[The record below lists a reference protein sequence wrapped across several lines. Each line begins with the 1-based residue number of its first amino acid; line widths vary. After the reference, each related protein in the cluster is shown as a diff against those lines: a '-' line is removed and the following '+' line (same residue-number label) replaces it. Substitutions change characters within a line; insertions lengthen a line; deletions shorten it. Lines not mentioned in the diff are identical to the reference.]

1 MTNANDVDELKI
13 KLIDIF
19 DDFSCNIMLL
29 QNEIYLLINKYYET
43 DLLDKRVIIDLV
55 AMRVDELRELSRKH
69 INLF

>member
-29 QNEIYLLINKYYET
+29 QNEIYLLINNYYET